1 LAPSDPPT
9 RLHGRVWFITVH
21 IARLCSGRH
30 GLKGELPQELEIVK
44 HLARPQHNAGQWVI
58 GNRDRKSRFF
68 ADASMQV
75 FQQRATAGEH
85 DAAVADVSRK
95 PLKETV
101 GTRRLEL
108 LTSTVSILRSQP

>member
-1 LAPSDPPT
+1 MDSD
-9 RLHGRVWFITVH
+9 G
-21 IARLCSGRH
+21 G
-30 GLKGELPQELEIVK
+30 LPQELEIVK

-85 DAAVADVSRK
+85 DAAVADVSR
-95 PLKETV
+95 
-101 GTRRLEL
+101 
-108 LTSTVSILRSQP
+108 